1 MSSATRGGARIG
13 EPLRSGATIWDAP
26 TAPVA
31 VAAPSGV
38 RPSSLLLVDDGEATT
53 NVTLFAGTS
62 ALRLVGGMTIPR
74 GGSAEAV
81 GELLAATNLGSREF
95 DAARPRVIY
104 HGGAAD
110 LPRAALRIATALE
123 LPIVLFDIGA
133 TAGRFAAASPSR
145 PGPSIELEAAALSPS
160 QAVERRRRADFVI
173 ASIGASSRAL
183 VADQLGDLCDA
194 PLRDRSP
201 EGDRTRTA
209 AVAGA
214 IARLGEELRSGGFS
228 IEQGSIIV
236 VTGFAARLIADGVL
250 PLASLTPLLPIGRSR
265 VLLDPFAT
273 AGALGSMDL
282 PEEYAAELIRDPRGD
297 LLLPGGD
304 LLCIDGGGVEVSVDG
319 RVTPLN
325 DDAASHLSLAI
336 GEVARIEIRRGGVSG
351 EALLSGGVGG
361 AAIVVGSP
369 SLRVALHPAPS
380 GSTRI
385 DPIPAPIALLPE
397 AQGGNDLIAA
407 RRLLGDE
414 VAGRVVALSADPD
427 SRGWEA
433 ARDAGILA
441 VAKASPET
449 VLRARAVG
457 VRGLIV
463 GSLSDGEIEALSG
476 SLDRRIAAAVAT
488 LPFGLLV
495 LAARSGSGDG
505 AARLIERLD
514 GAEVTFSSEPPGL
527 VARGRVVRDASDAP
541 RGADVAIVGGQHVG
555 RRGYWRGIA
564 DLRPGDPIAAIE
576 LDGVIFGL
584 PLGDAQRLDA

>member
-1 MSSATRGGARIG
+1 M
-13 EPLRSGATIWDAP
+13 
-26 TAPVA
+26 
-31 VAAPSGV
+31 
-38 RPSSLLLVDDGEATT
+38 
-53 NVTLFAGTS
+53 
-62 ALRLVGGMTIPR
+62 
-74 GGSAEAV
+74 
-81 GELLAATNLGSREF
+81 
-95 DAARPRVIY
+95 
-104 HGGAAD
+104 
-110 LPRAALRIATALE
+110 
-123 LPIVLFDIGA
+123 
-133 TAGRFAAASPSR
+133 
-145 PGPSIELEAAALSPS
+145 
-160 QAVERRRRADFVI
+160 
-173 ASIGASSRAL
+173 
-183 VADQLGDLCDA
+183 
-194 PLRDRSP
+194 RDRSP

-214 IARLGEELRSGGFS
+214 IARLGEELRSGGVS

-236 VTGFAARLIADGVL
+236 VTGFAARLIADSVL
-250 PLASLTPLLPIGRSR
+250 PLASLAPLLPIGRSR

-282 PEEYAAELIRDPRGD
+282 PEEHAAELIRDPRGD

-304 LLCIDGGGVEVSVDG
+304 LLCIDGGGIQVSVDG
-319 RVTPLN
+319 LVTPLD
-325 DDAASHLSLAI
+325 DDAVSHLSLVI

-361 AAIVVGSP
+361 ATIVVGTP

-385 DPIPAPIALLPE
+385 DPISAPITLLPE
-397 AQGGNDLIAA
+397 APGGSDLIAA

-414 VAGRVVALSADPD
+414 VAGRVVALSGDPD

-495 LAARSGSGDG
+495 LAARSASGDG
-505 AARLIERLD
+505 AAQLIERLD

-564 DLRPGDPIAAIE
+564 DPRPGDPIAAIE
-576 LDGVIFGL
+576 LDGVIIGL